1 MNRTAFSVIALL
13 SASLAAVQAFA
24 SASPSVG
31 IIQEIQGSV
40 SLTRAGEVLRGVD
53 IGDSIE
59 NFDLI
64 KTGADGAVVIALDSA
79 SGMAGTLIVRP
90 LSAFT
95 VKTDALRGGPATEGD
110 ILSGSVGVKVK
121 KLSGDPSLR
130 VRTGN
135 TVMGVRGTEFEVQ
148 VSVNDGLLVT
158 CSEGAVRCSGD
169 SGDELDSVPGYA
181 VERRAGERL
190 RRVPVAVSSLADF
203 RSRWY
208 AEEISAF
215 RGAPV
220 QALDQYAASY
230 LRMRDDFRAASA
242 ALSAEPAVA
251 QWKAERRNLLVPSA
265 RDPLVMRQKSA
276 VAGRLMAVRRVLFL
290 FERIYYRLDEISLYV
305 PETQRRARLSNGRT
319 VDEFLRMVKADIGEL
334 ERRTAEYRFVLSLYA
349 ERNEGREPISMESNS
364 DSFFDS
370 DDSFFD

>member
-1 MNRTAFSVIALL
+1 MNRTIVSVFALL
-13 SASLAAVQAFA
+13 SASVTVVQSFA
-24 SASPSVG
+24 SVPPSVG
-31 IIQEIQGSV
+31 TIQEIRGSV

-64 KTGADGAVVIALDSA
+64 KTGADSAVVIALDSS

-95 VKTDALRGGPATEGD
+95 VKTEALRGGPSTEGD

-158 CSEGAVRCSGD
+158 CSEGVVRCSGD

-230 LRMRDDFRAASA
+230 LRMRDEFRSAST
-242 ALSAEPAVA
+242 ALSSEPAVA
-251 QWKAERRNLLVPSA
+251 QWKAERGNRLVPSA

-276 VAGRLMAVRRVLFL
+276 VAGKLMALRRVLFL
-290 FERIYYRLDEISLYV
+290 FERIYYRLDEISVYL

-319 VDEFLRMVKADIGEL
+319 AEEFLRMVKSDIGEL

-349 ERNEGREPISMESNS
+349 ERNEGREPISMESG
-364 DSFFDS
+364 SFFDS